1 MRIKELES
9 IWQIWMKWQSGLENV
24 TLFLSVACRTL
35 SFIKRI
41 HYLHSFKFGWIE
53 YLTVS
58 DNSSLH
64 QFNLSLDLSFF
75 IHLTYGQLGNYWYLQ
90 QLT

>member
-1 MRIKELES
+1 
-9 IWQIWMKWQSGLENV
+9 MKWQSGLENV
-24 TLFLSVACRTL
+24 TSFLSIAYYYYYYRNRARSTQMDPYRTL

-41 HYLHSFKFGWIE
+41 HYLHSFEFDWIE

-64 QFNLSLDLSFF
+64 DS
-75 IHLTYGQLGNYWYLQ
+75 T
-90 QLT
+90 

>member
-1 MRIKELES
+1 
-9 IWQIWMKWQSGLENV
+9 MKWQSGLENV
-24 TLFLSVACRTL
+24 TSFLSMAYGTI

-41 HYLHSFKFGWIE
+41 HYLHSFKFDWID

-64 QFNLSLDLSFF
+64 QFN
-75 IHLTYGQLGNYWYLQ
+75 
-90 QLT
+90 